1 MSYINSFVKRLFGG
15 TVGAD
20 QAARAQT
27 GTSSQ
32 LIGENIT
39 ATTSRKTKGPQRN
52 AHLSYHGVIGAG
64 SAPSATLTVWY
75 SNLPDP
81 DETND
86 AHWVQDTTI
95 AAQSL
100 NAAGSFFGN
109 LGNVN
114 AEHVRFKVT
123 YTSGTINLVLWVRSE
138 GVEV

>member
-1 MSYINSFVKRLFGG
+1 MSYINSYVKCLFGR
-15 TVGAD
+15 TLVAE
-20 QAARAQT
+20 QAARAMSGSNAQT
-27 GTSSQ
+27 Q
-32 LIGENIT
+32 GENIT
-39 ATTSRKTKGPQRN
+39 ATVARETKGPQRG
-52 AHLSYHGVIGAG
+52 AHMSYHGIIGAG
-64 SAPSATLTVWY
+64 SAPSASLSVWY

-81 DETND
+81 DVTND
-86 AHWVQDTTI
+86 NHWVLDASI

-123 YTSGTINLVLWVRSE
+123 YTSGTANLVLWVRAE